1 MEENRK
7 PADVESN
14 MDSFE
19 GGLFGTLLQFYQQT
33 VRMVRESPLNED
45 TKINL
50 YQWIRLQL
58 DKLANE
64 LKSGSAPNGCDLS
77 ERLES
82 IYQDAKR
89 TVDGFGGGKQPGESP
104 VEDE

>member
-7 PADVESN
+7 PAAVESN

-33 VRMVRESPLNED
+33 VRLVRESSLNED
-45 TKINL
+45 TKIDL
-50 YQWIRLQL
+50 YQRLQL
-58 DKLANE
+58 RLDELAHE
-64 LKSGSAPNGCDLS
+64 LESRSGSSAHNLTD
-77 ERLES
+77 RLKA
-82 IYQDAKR
+82 IYNEAKR
-89 TVDGFGGGKQPGESP
+89 MVDECDGGKQPGESP